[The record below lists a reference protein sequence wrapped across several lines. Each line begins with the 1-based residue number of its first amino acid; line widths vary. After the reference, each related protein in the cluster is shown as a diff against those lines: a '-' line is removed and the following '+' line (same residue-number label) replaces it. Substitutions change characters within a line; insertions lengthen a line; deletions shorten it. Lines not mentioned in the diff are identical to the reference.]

1 MKGPLLQHLHHYK
14 QWVGSGGISDHSPI
28 YLEVLGPHPKPKAPF
43 KFNHVWLYDPA
54 YISLVS
60 DFWVANPINRF
71 DSLAKG
77 FCNILSKLKHLR
89 ENSLL
94 SHIESV
100 LSSFLDER
108 SLGFIIA
115 KDKSHLIECVF
126 VIVYENRCCLDFIYI
141 VVHL

>member
-1 MKGPLLQHLHHYK
+1 MQEYAEQP
-14 QWVGSGGISDHSPI
+14 
-28 YLEVLGPHPKPKAPF
+28 EVGPHPKPKAPF

-60 DFWVANPINRF
+60 DFWAANPINIF

-77 FCNILSKLKHLR
+77 FCNILSKIKHLR

-108 SLGFIIA
+108 SLGFITA